1 MQMYSAKSFP
11 TGHNSMNIVIHDS
24 SNDYGHFIDTETMKY
39 IHQSVHHNR
48 YDTKLEEDM
57 LSNNTAEYS
66 KHDEY
71 THIYAYIIVSIIS
84 FSATIFVFDLLH
96 K

>member
-1 MQMYSAKSFP
+1 MQLYSARSF
-11 TGHNSMNIVIHDS
+11 HNSTDIVIHDS

-39 IHQSVHHNR
+39 IHHSVHHNR

-57 LSNNTAEYS
+57 LSNNITNYS
-66 KHDEY
+66 KSKDY

-84 FSATIFVFDLLH
+84 FSATVFVFDLLH